1 MFLIYFLTLYKSFYG
16 ELIPYHEIATN
27 ELRNNEIGTDDQTKR
42 MASMEAKIK
51 VLESEVQNLK
61 SHNEDLEF
69 RIQVKELQADVASL
83 MAEQAKMN
91 NRPVIR

>member
-1 MFLIYFLTLYKSFYG
+1 MFLIYFLTLYGSLYG
-16 ELIPYHEIATN
+16 KFPLTYDEIDYDQTY
-27 ELRNNEIGTDDQTKR
+27 DQTKR
-42 MASMEAKIK
+42 MDSMEAKIK
-51 VLESEVQNLK
+51 ELESEVQNLK

-91 NRPVIR
+91 NRPEIR